1 MAKKSNKGKLM
12 GIIGNAV
19 TMIFAV
25 CALALMALPMLAQI
39 VPDVI
44 SGGSKRISLDSVFSY
59 MGNVS
64 DADGTSK
71 GALVMFIL
79 VAIVASLLIVSA
91 IVGLV
96 GVFMGNKKLNMSL
109 VNKILA
115 LVLVVVALVAMI
127 LTIAAAADGLFNFSS
142 SIIPASTK
150 TVADAGAVLPLVF
163 GLFAVVGA
171 FLTPSKKRS

>member
-25 CALALMALPMLAQI
+25 CALALMALPMLALI
-39 VPDVI
+39 TPDVI
-44 SGGSKRISLDSVFSY
+44 SGGSTRTSSDSVFSC

-64 DADGTSK
+64 DADGTGK

-127 LTIAAAADGLFNFSS
+127 LTIVY
-142 SIIPASTK
+142 ASDISK
-150 TVADAGAVLPLVF
+150 LSGAGIETVADAGTVLPLVF

>member
-25 CALALMALPMLAQI
+25 CALAFMALPMLAQVSTI
-39 VPDVI
+39 AD
-44 SGGSKRISLDSVFSY
+44 RTDRTSLDSVFSY

-64 DADGTSK
+64 DADGTGK
-71 GALVMFIL
+71 GALVMFII

-127 LTIAAAADGLFNFSS
+127 LTIAAAADGLNFSG
-142 SIIPASTK
+142 SIISASTK

>member
-19 TMIFAV
+19 SMIFAV
-25 CALALMALPMLAQI
+25 CALAFMALPMLAQI

-127 LTIAAAADGLFNFSS
+127 LTIVYASDISKLSS
-142 SIIPASTK
+142 AGIE
-150 TVADAGAVLPLVF
+150 TVADAGTVLPLVF

>member
-1 MAKKSNKGKLM
+1 MAKKSNKGNRM

-19 TMIFAV
+19 TLIFAD

-39 VPDVI
+39 STIAD
-44 SGGSKRISLDSVFSY
+44 KTDRTSLDSVFSY

>member
-1 MAKKSNKGKLM
+1 MAKKSNMGKLM

-25 CALALMALPMLAQI
+25 CALAFMAMPMMALITTIGDKSTREA
-39 VPDVI
+39 
-44 SGGSKRISLDSVFSY
+44 GSSVFAS
-59 MGNVS
+59 MGDIS
-64 DADGTSK
+64 DADGTGK

-115 LVLVVVALVAMI
+115 LLLVVIALVGMI
-127 LTIAAAADGLFNFSS
+127 LTIVYCADNSLDASGYG
-142 SIIPASTK
+142 SIK
-150 TVADAGAVLPLVF
+150 LVADAGAVLPLVF

>member
-19 TMIFAV
+19 SMIFAV
-25 CALALMALPMLAQI
+25 CALAFMALPMLAQI

-96 GVFMGNKKLNMSL
+96 GVSMGNKKLNMSL

-127 LTIAAAADGLFNFSS
+127 LTIVYASDISKLSS
-142 SIIPASTK
+142 AGIE
-150 TVADAGAVLPLVF
+150 TVADAGTVLPLVF

>member
-19 TMIFAV
+19 SMIFAV
-25 CALALMALPMLAQI
+25 CALAFMALPMLAQI

-44 SGGSKRISLDSVFSY
+44 NGGSKRISLDSVFSY

-127 LTIAAAADGLFNFSS
+127 LTIVYASDISKLSS
-142 SIIPASTK
+142 AGIEI
-150 TVADAGAVLPLVF
+150 VADAGTVLPLVF

>member
-39 VPDVI
+39 STIAD
-44 SGGSKRISLDSVFSY
+44 KTDRTSLDSVFSY

-127 LTIAAAADGLFNFSS
+127 LTIAAAADGLFNYSS
-142 SIIPASTK
+142 SIIPAATK
-150 TVADAGAVLPLVF
+150 TVADSGAVLPLVF

>member
-25 CALALMALPMLAQI
+25 CALALMALPMLALI
-39 VPDVI
+39 TPDVI
-44 SGGSKRISLDSVFSY
+44 SGGSTRTSSDSVFSR

-64 DADGTSK
+64 DADGTGK

-127 LTIAAAADGLFNFSS
+127 LTIVYASDISKLSS
-142 SIIPASTK
+142 AGIK
-150 TVADAGAVLPLVF
+150 TVADAGTVLPLVF

>member
-1 MAKKSNKGKLM
+1 MAKKSNKGKVM

-25 CALALMALPMLAQI
+25 CALAFMALPMFAQI
-39 VPDVI
+39 ATAGD
-44 SGGSKRISLDSVFSY
+44 STKRTSLDSVFSY

-64 DADGTSK
+64 DADGTTK
-71 GALVMFIL
+71 GALVMFII

-109 VNKILA
+109 ANKILA
-115 LVLVVVALVAMI
+115 LVLIVVALVGMI
-127 LTIAAAADGLFNFSS
+127 LTIVAASKGLNFSG
-142 SIIPASTK
+142 SIIPVSTK
-150 TVADAGAVLPLVF
+150 TVADAGTVLPLVF

>member
-39 VPDVI
+39 STIADKI
-44 SGGSKRISLDSVFSY
+44 DRTSLDSVFSY

>member
-1 MAKKSNKGKLM
+1 
-12 GIIGNAV
+12 
-19 TMIFAV
+19 
-25 CALALMALPMLAQI
+25 
-39 VPDVI
+39 
-44 SGGSKRISLDSVFSY
+44 
-59 MGNVS
+59 
-64 DADGTSK
+64 
-71 GALVMFIL
+71 
-79 VAIVASLLIVSA
+79 
-91 IVGLV
+91 
-96 GVFMGNKKLNMSL
+96 MSL

>member
-19 TMIFAV
+19 SMIFAV
-25 CALALMALPMLAQI
+25 CALAFMALPMLAQI

-44 SGGSKRISLDSVFSY
+44 NGGSKRISLDSVFSY

-127 LTIAAAADGLFNFSS
+127 LTIVYASDISKLSS
-142 SIIPASTK
+142 AGIE
-150 TVADAGAVLPLVF
+150 TVADAGTVLPLVF

>member
-39 VPDVI
+39 STIAD
-44 SGGSKRISLDSVFSY
+44 KTDRTSLDSVFSY

-127 LTIAAAADGLFNFSS
+127 LTIAAAADGLNFSG

>member
-39 VPDVI
+39 TPDVL
-44 SGGSKRISLDSVFSY
+44 SGGSKRTSLDSVFEQI
-59 MGNVS
+59 GNIS
-64 DADGTSK
+64 DTDGTK
-71 GALVMFIL
+71 QAALVMFIF
-79 VAIVASLLIVSA
+79 VAIIASLLIVSA

-127 LTIAAAADGLFNFSS
+127 LTIVYASDISKLSS
-142 SIIPASTK
+142 AGIE
-150 TVADAGAVLPLVF
+150 TVADAGTVLPLVL